1 MNSMEKLEYHF
12 STPTIKPAHGAVLC
26 GVVGSGNLEVLVRPA
41 DAAASC
47 TIEIKTS
54 ARGFGDI
61 WQAVLAEFISQHAV
75 GGTHIAINDM
85 GATPAVVTLRLG
97 QAISQYAGGSR

>member
-1 MNSMEKLEYHF
+1 MIYMEKLEYHF
-12 STPTIKPAHGAVLC
+12 STPAIKAADGAALC

-41 DAAASC
+41 DTTTSC

-61 WQAVLAEFISQHAV
+61 WQAVLAEFVSHHDV

-85 GATPAVVTLRLG
+85 GATPAVVTLRLN
-97 QAISQYAGGSR
+97 QAISQYTGGLQ